1 MTIVLPKDYH
11 AKAALEKGRIL
22 CVTEED
28 ALREDI
34 RALRIGILNI
44 MPKAETYEFSLL
56 HPLGRSVLQ
65 IEPIWIRLKTH
76 EYKSSDH
83 EHIKKMYV
91 TFEEAS
97 ASHLDGL
104 IVTGAPVEEIPFE
117 EVSYW
122 DEIKRI
128 LKYAHNNVT
137 STLGICWGGLAIA
150 KFLSI
155 EKVLYT
161 KKIFGVFQMTNL
173 DRSHPITG
181 ELDDV
186 FWCAQS
192 RHSGIPDEV
201 LELERDR
208 GNIHLL
214 AHSNEAG
221 YSIFESADQR
231 FLVHL
236 GHPEYE
242 PKRLVEEYLRDKR
255 SGRTDVEQPKN
266 MDINNPQNTWR
277 GHRSEFFSQWIKYI
291 HETTTY

>member
-28 ALREDI
+28 ALKEDI

-97 ASHLDGL
+97 ESHLDGL

-214 AHSNEAG
+214 AHSN
-221 YSIFESADQR
+221 
-231 FLVHL
+231 
-236 GHPEYE
+236 P
-242 PKRLVEEYLRDKR
+242 PRLAIYHQNEDMTLHNINWQKLCHHRQQIR
-255 SGRTDVEQPKN
+255 SN
-266 MDINNPQNTWR
+266 
-277 GHRSEFFSQWIKYI
+277 
-291 HETTTY
+291 